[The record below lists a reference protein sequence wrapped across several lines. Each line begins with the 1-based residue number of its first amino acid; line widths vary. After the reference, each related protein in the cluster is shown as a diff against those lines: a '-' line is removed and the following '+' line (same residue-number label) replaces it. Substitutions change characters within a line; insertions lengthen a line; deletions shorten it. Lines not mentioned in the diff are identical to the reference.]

1 MKKIITSQLSLPM
14 PVATWKNWMPCN
26 ILKLVIISQLQI
38 LQKIDLKFDIC
49 HPCPYLICRNWERP
63 KDFITCRVPLH
74 LPDAYRQFYYELCFF
89 SQLKNIRSPH
99 QIFKQCHK
107 CSHQI
112 LPCHTG
118 GRAYGINIF
127 GQIHSRLTN
136 QTVYKTVRLAPKY
149 KTLSW
154 NIFPHFKYLIFL
166 VIYLNEAFRSESL
179 PGVDHKINW
188 VISTIQN
195 SLDIFWELLRL
206 IIMNSI
212 LLDNFV

>member
-1 MKKIITSQLSLPM
+1 MSQVFSSNP
-14 PVATWKNWMPCN
+14 
-26 ILKLVIISQLQI
+26 
-38 LQKIDLKFDIC
+38 
-49 HPCPYLICRNWERP
+49 
-63 KDFITCRVPLH
+63 PLWH
-74 LPDAYRQFYYELCFF
+74 C
-89 SQLKNIRSPH
+89 
-99 QIFKQCHK
+99 
-107 CSHQI
+107 
-112 LPCHTG
+112 TG

-154 NIFPHFKYLIFL
+154 NIFPHFKYLIFF

-188 VISTIQN
+188 VMSTIQN

-206 IIMNSI
+206 IMNSI
-212 LLDNFV
+212 LPDNFVQYGIFIEIVWIVIPQLLIDKEFIFTKNCLCLV